1 MGWKIRNTGF
11 FIVSFFLAEF
21 FCFFEVCLSFCLV
34 AEFFIAVTT
43 MFVNPC
49 IIRIEFECF
58 ITILNTELE
67 FS

>member
-1 MGWKIRNTGF
+1 M
-11 FIVSFFLAEF
+11 SFFLAEF